1 MAGTTLI
8 AQAWG
13 RGDGERVNFYVGQT
27 TTVLV
32 IIALFLSVAGIFL
45 AGPLLKLLQTP
56 ESVYAFTL
64 DYLYIVFAGLPFM
77 FGFLVLQST
86 MQGIGRTVVPL
97 VLQVFTVALN
107 IALDPIMIF
116 GVGNI
121 PALGVRGAAYATVL
135 ARGIGSTIAFVVLFR
150 GRYGLRL
157 TLGNM
162 RPDRRAIRLLLRI
175 GLPSSMGQAV
185 SALGFTVLQGIVNS
199 FGTPV
204 IAAFGVGNRLI
215 SMFNM
220 PAMGISRATTTLVG
234 QNLGA
239 GDVKKAREAVVLS
252 ILVIQAFLLPAMTLT
267 FFYGSSFIRFFVDDP
282 ETMRYGAE
290 LFRVVAP
297 SVVFFG
303 FFHAVTGAL
312 QGAGDTR
319 PVMYLSIA
327 RLWLLRVPVAYI
339 LCFMTAVGAGGIW
352 WAMFVSNMVTAA
364 AGLLYLKKGPWTE
377 ALDPREV

>member
-1 MAGTTLI
+1 
-8 AQAWG
+8 
-13 RGDGERVNFYVGQT
+13 
-27 TTVLV
+27 
-32 IIALFLSVAGIFL
+32 
-45 AGPLLKLLQTP
+45 
-56 ESVYAFTL
+56 
-64 DYLYIVFAGLPFM
+64 M

-107 IALDPIMIF
+107 IALDPILIF
-116 GVGNI
+116 GVGAI
-121 PALGVRGAAYATVL
+121 PALGVQGAAYATVI
-135 ARGIGSTIAFVVLFR
+135 ARDIGSTIAFLILFR
-150 GRYGLRL
+150 GKYGLHL
-157 TLGNM
+157 TFQNM
-162 RPDRRAIRLLLRI
+162 RPHRSSIRLLLRI
-175 GLPSSMGQAV
+175 GLPSSLGQAV

-215 SMFNM
+215 SMFSM
-220 PAMGISRATTTLVG
+220 PPTGISRATTTLVG

-239 GDVKKAREAVVLS
+239 GDVKKARNAVVLG

-290 LFRVVAP
+290 LFRIVAP

-303 FFHAVTGAL
+303 LFHAVTGAL

-327 RLWLLRVPVAYI
+327 RLWLLRVPLAYM
-339 LCFMTAVGAGGIW
+339 LCFMLNLGAVGIW
-352 WAMFVSNMVTAA
+352 WAMFISNVVTAA
-364 AGLLYLKKGPWTE
+364 AGLLYLKRGTWTG
-377 ALDPREV
+377 ALDQREV